1 MKIMDR
7 GRLRRSCLAL
17 AFASSSTLAA
27 TGNSSGLDLGPEL
40 DMVARFDA
48 TLASGLPAT
57 LAKGRPAGL
66 DSAAGTKPPVGDL
79 TIRARLASRATFSDG
94 GAAELYDVRFRGDD
108 AVAVRHG
115 DSLRIS
121 SIDGQVLH
129 TTAFTRGHALP
140 IEVQTPLVDP
150 PASESGAL
158 DEEPPRHP
166 DELSADPAADEAEST
181 DLHVLAFI
189 HDDVALDDDA
199 VFERFFAW
207 WVKRMEFDVLED
219 RKVHVHLRRTIPG
232 LTDPSYGYKGAL
244 FHWARAVREYT
255 DPDLP
260 ASVGIRS
267 IRSILLVK
275 GREVE
280 PKAAGI
286 ADHQP
291 GSLAM
296 ASIAGSIVVPAHEIG
311 HTMGASHDHAER
323 RFTGPFS
330 TCDTIMYPVDP
341 TVPCKAYSLPN
352 VQLIRD
358 TMRYKRR
365 P

>member
-1 MKIMDR
+1 MKITER

-17 AFASSSTLAA
+17 AFASSAALAA
-27 TGNSSGLDLGPEL
+27 TDNPPRPGP
-40 DMVARFDA
+40 DTVARFDA
-48 TLASGLPAT
+48 VLAGGLPAT
-57 LAKGRPAGL
+57 IATGQPAGL
-66 DSAAGTKPPVGDL
+66 RSAPGTPPPAEEL

-94 GAAELYDVRFRGDD
+94 GAAELYDVRFRGGD
-108 AVAVRHG
+108 AVAIRHG

-129 TTAFTRGHALP
+129 TTAFTRGHELP
-140 IEVQTPLVDP
+140 VEAQTPLVDL
-150 PASESGAL
+150 PASESDAL
-158 DEEPPRHP
+158 DEEPPRNP
-166 DELSADPAADEAEST
+166 DELSADPVADEGGPR
-181 DLHVLAFI
+181 DLHVLAFV
-189 HDDVALDDDA
+189 HDDVVLDDDA

-219 RKVHVHLRRTIPG
+219 RRVHVHLRRTIPG

-260 ASVGIRS
+260 GSVGIRS
-267 IRSILLVK
+267 MRNILLVK

-280 PKAAGI
+280 PRAAGI

-352 VQLIRD
+352 VQLIRN
-358 TMRYKRR
+358 TMRYKSGR
-365 P
+365 

>member
-17 AFASSSTLAA
+17 AFASASTLAA
-27 TGNSSGLDLGPEL
+27 SSNPPGP
-40 DMVARFDA
+40 DTVARFDA
-48 TLASGLPAT
+48 VLAGGLPAT
-57 LAKGRPAGL
+57 IATGQPPGLGSPPGTTPPAGE
-66 DSAAGTKPPVGDL
+66 L
-79 TIRARLASRATFSDG
+79 TIRTRLASRATFSDG
-94 GAAELYDVRFRGDD
+94 ATAELYDVRFRGDD

-121 SIDGQVLH
+121 SIDGQVMH
-129 TTAFTRGHALP
+129 TTAFTSGHGLP
-140 IEVQTPLVDP
+140 IEVHTPLAGL
-150 PASESGAL
+150 PASESDAL
-158 DEEPPRHP
+158 DEEPPRDP
-166 DELSADPAADEAEST
+166 DELSADPVADEGESR
-181 DLHVLAFI
+181 DLHVLAFV
-189 HDDVALDDDA
+189 HDDVVLDDDA

-260 ASVGIRS
+260 ASAGIRS

-280 PKAAGI
+280 PRAAGI

-330 TCDTIMYPVDP
+330 TCDTIMYRVDP

-352 VQLIRD
+352 VRLIRD
-358 TMRYKRR
+358 TMRYKRGY
-365 P
+365 

>member
-7 GRLRRSCLAL
+7 GRLRRSCLTL
-17 AFASSSTLAA
+17 AFASASTLAA
-27 TGNSSGLDLGPEL
+27 PGNPPVPDP
-40 DMVARFDA
+40 DTVASFDA
-48 TLASGLPAT
+48 VLAGVLPVT
-57 LAKGRPAGL
+57 LAKGQPTGRDLAPGA
-66 DSAAGTKPPVGDL
+66 KPPVGDL

-94 GAAELYDVRFRGDD
+94 GAATLYDVRFRGDD

-121 SIDGQVLH
+121 SIDGQVLR
-129 TTAFTRGHALP
+129 TTAFTRGHELP
-140 IEVQTPLVDP
+140 VEVRTPLAGL
-150 PASESGAL
+150 PASESDAL
-158 DEEPPRHP
+158 DEEPLRDP
-166 DELSADPAADEAEST
+166 DELSTDPVADEGESR

-189 HDDVALDDDA
+189 HDDVALDDGA

-260 ASVGIRS
+260 ASAGIRS

-275 GREVE
+275 GKEVE
-280 PKAAGI
+280 PRAAGI

-296 ASIAGSIVVPAHEIG
+296 ASTAGSIVVPAHELG
-311 HTMGASHDHAER
+311 HTMGASHAHAER

-352 VQLIRD
+352 VRLIRD

-365 P
+365 Y